1 MSVLGVPVLTKPC
14 FISLESNIGECWKQS
29 LLESMS
35 EAGREEKRRA
45 EERGNYHEGVPTITV
60 VVDGGW
66 SKHSHKH
73 SYNAKSGVA
82 IIAGKETGKL
92 LYIGVRNKFCA
103 ACSRNIPKENHICF
117 RNWSKSSSEM
127 ESDILLQGFMEAERV
142 HGIRYTRFIGD
153 GDSSVHTTLLQGV
166 PVWGHAI
173 RKLECANHACKC
185 YRGALEKL
193 VQENHSY
200 KGKGGLTLQMR
211 KRLVSAARCAIR
223 MRSAEPD
230 RKKAVKLLQ
239 SDLVNGPKHCFGLH
253 HACSPDF
260 CSTAREAAAAAR
272 LVPATPPPTTDPST
286 ASSSVSDSSSY
297 SIASAPRFSV
307 QSFSQ
312 AQNSSSHS
320 FHSLYPITSAPS
332 SSGSSAQAP
341 TLSTCPVASAQSVVS
356 QSVHSVQLLATP
368 VTTSL
373 LELET
378 SNSSEFSSSISPPDH
393 CFDLDHA
400 SDPTFSSTPMETAAA
415 RLALI
420 SPPTTDVSTF
430 NFILSAH
437 SNSSY
442 TVSSAPR
449 SSSQS
454 DTQAPNSSSHM
465 ITLASTSRSPALA
478 PNPFYPV
485 ASSPCFDSQS
495 VSSVQN
501 FSLLATPIPSST
513 ISASGPSESSS
524 SASPSPSVSTPV
536 SDVISAPVSP
546 HGSHCDVGDGIRG
559 KYCVDEPK

>member
-1 MSVLGVPVLTKPC
+1 M
-14 FISLESNIGECWKQS
+14 
-29 LLESMS
+29 
-35 EAGREEKRRA
+35 
-45 EERGNYHEGVPTITV
+45 
-60 VVDGGW
+60 
-66 SKHSHKH
+66 
-73 SYNAKSGVA
+73 
-82 IIAGKETGKL
+82 
-92 LYIGVRNKFCA
+92 
-103 ACSRNIPKENHICF
+103 
-117 RNWSKSSSEM
+117 
-127 ESDILLQGFMEAERV
+127 
-142 HGIRYTRFIGD
+142 
-153 GDSSVHTTLLQGV
+153 
-166 PVWGHAI
+166 
-173 RKLECANHACKC
+173 
-185 YRGALEKL
+185 
-193 VQENHSY
+193 
-200 KGKGGLTLQMR
+200 
-211 KRLVSAARCAIR
+211 
-223 MRSAEPD
+223 
-230 RKKAVKLLQ
+230 
-239 SDLVNGPKHCFGLH
+239 H

-260 CSTAREAAAAAR
+260 CSTTSEAAAAAR
-272 LVPATPPPTTDPST
+272 LVPATPPPTTDPLT

-307 QSFSQ
+307 QSSSQ
-312 AQNSSSHS
+312 AQNSSSHP

-341 TLSTCPVASAQSVVS
+341 TLSTCPVASAQSVVL

-368 VTTSL
+368 VTTSF

-393 CFDLDHA
+393 CFDFHHA

-454 DTQAPNSSSHM
+454 DTQAPNSSSHI

-478 PNPFYPV
+478 PNPSYYPV

-536 SDVISAPVSP
+536 SDVFSVPVSP
-546 HGSHCDVGDGIRG
+546 IDSHCDDGDGIRG
-559 KYCVDEPK
+559 KYCVDEPKQCLLANLIFHN